1 MKTEGN
7 LLFFVKLEKCNQGT
21 CILKANLRP
30 LDHKKQRELAIFGEI
45 TVAKFKKGTLHFKKK
60 TRCR

>member
-30 LDHKKQRELAIFGEI
+30 LDHKILGELAIFGEI
-45 TVAKFKKGTLHFKKK
+45 S
-60 TRCR
+60 